1 MKKITYKE
9 RSMFYTNELQKN
21 DDDIILLKLIKNKYN
36 IKISL
41 LCPCASGIYL
51 AEFSK
56 FFEKSY
62 FVDIERSMIK
72 EVKKNMLINHIS
84 NIETAICN
92 MININ
97 NLNIKCDCIF
107 SLNQGIQ
114 YLNYLEF
121 EKFLNNVYFVTNY
134 VVLSLF
140 DFDQNGTLTYYNS
153 QIADNSFYY
162 SKSFLFMNKII
173 KRYNMHIHYDDFVNF
188 WYFYYS
194 NEELIFQTTFKLYN
208 YKYNLVKKIVDKNG
222 KFYIHEKFSNKNG
235 TYAIV
240 LAKKELIKYE

>member
-72 EVKKNMLINHIS
+72 EVKKNMLINHI
-84 NIETAICN
+84 
-92 MININ
+92 
-97 NLNIKCDCIF
+97 
-107 SLNQGIQ
+107 
-114 YLNYLEF
+114 
-121 EKFLNNVYFVTNY
+121 
-134 VVLSLF
+134 
-140 DFDQNGTLTYYNS
+140 
-153 QIADNSFYY
+153 
-162 SKSFLFMNKII
+162 
-173 KRYNMHIHYDDFVNF
+173 
-188 WYFYYS
+188 
-194 NEELIFQTTFKLYN
+194 
-208 YKYNLVKKIVDKNG
+208 
-222 KFYIHEKFSNKNG
+222 
-235 TYAIV
+235 
-240 LAKKELIKYE
+240 